1 MRDSVHPSISRRWL
15 LALFT
20 IVLLLSMASG
30 VWASPSERGLRQT
43 VPTRTPM
50 PPPPTDTPVPPTV
63 TPVPPT
69 LTPVPPTPT
78 PEPPTATPEPKKK
91 DEPKQPTAEPTQV
104 IEPTP
109 TPEVVATA
117 TLIAS
122 AGYPESGADYTPLL
136 VVGLGLLLAT
146 CSGVYVLRRRRLISG
161 Q

>member
-1 MRDSVHPSISRRWL
+1 MRDSVHPTISRRWL
-15 LALFT
+15 LALST

-43 VPTRTPM
+43 VPTRTPI

-69 LTPVPPTPT
+69 ST
-78 PEPPTATPEPKKK
+78 PEPPTATPEPKKKK

-122 AGYPESGADYTPLL
+122 AGYPESGEDYTPLL
-136 VVGLGLLLAT
+136 VAGLGLLLAT
-146 CSGVYVLRRRRLISG
+146 CSGVYVLRRRRPISG